1 MIDRVLPV
9 NTNIISD
16 KRIQEHIRNLKA
28 VYSDKAKAEK
38 AYIWINNFKVKFGKD
53 LEHTV
58 KNINKTSAATGV
70 KAELRVGRLILFTTD
85 NKLKIHDPQ
94 KILKN
99 IVDKGNVG
107 TNEKHTIQIIRK
119 GIGNSRFIYTF
130 NDKKQDY
137 RLDQDFSKS
146 STIYLSGKPSVYLP
160 NPVDGIENLY
170 VIQEDIQNEQPNEVQ
185 YEKIPQAVPQ
195 VQVPV
200 FELGVAQ
207 VFDPEEIKIAKL
219 QENLALGSS
228 IGTAVLVPAVKFEM
242 AKIFSHQALQE
253 IELEQE
259 IEPEIDYRARA
270 IELLDNKNKAETRR
284 IFTETAQEG
293 NFKLMEAMVEIIG
306 RPPENVRIFVPTY
319 VDMQRVYNDSL
330 VYSRKEYQRE
340 LSDDIKKTC
349 GLIASQARVLD
360 HETKIFHNLSGG
372 HYSRAA
378 LHILL

>member
-1 MIDRVLPV
+1 MINKVLPV
-9 NTNIISD
+9 NTNILSD

-53 LEHTV
+53 LDHTV
-58 KNINKTSAATGV
+58 KNINKTSAITKV

-85 NKLKIHDPQ
+85 DKLKIHDPQ

-107 TNEKHTIQIIRK
+107 INEKHTIQIIRK

-130 NDKKQDY
+130 NDKKQAY

-146 STIYLSGKPSVYLP
+146 NTIYLSGKPSVYLP
-160 NPVDGIENLY
+160 NPVVGIENLY
-170 VIQEDIQNEQPNEVQ
+170 VIQEDIQNEPPNEVQ
-185 YEKIPQAVPQ
+185 YENISQAVPQ
-195 VQVPV
+195 VQVPA

-242 AKIFSHQALQE
+242 AKIFSQQAL
-253 IELEQE
+253 QE

-270 IELLDNKNKAETRR
+270 IELLDNKNKVETRR
-284 IFTETAQEG
+284 ILTETAQEG
-293 NFKLMEAMVEIIG
+293 NFKLMEAMMKIIG
-306 RPPENVRIFVPTY
+306 RPPENVRIFVPSY

-349 GLIASQARVLD
+349 GLIASQAKVLD
-360 HETKIFHNLSGG
+360 HETKIFHNLNGG
-372 HYSRAA
+372 YYSKAA